1 MVEQSEIT
9 PYGGNSHE
17 NTYGQAQSNWK
28 AVNNT
33 DGHQFDETFVID
45 KPAIK
50 LRGLPFS
57 VTEDE
62 IIHFFHGYNS
72 IESSI
77 KIGRYA
83 NGKLTGDGSVLFD
96 SSAGAKLAFS
106 EKYKQNIGARY
117 IELFQIT

>member
-1 MVEQSEIT
+1 
-9 PYGGNSHE
+9 
-17 NTYGQAQSNWK
+17 
-28 AVNNT
+28 
-33 DGHQFDETFVID
+33 
-45 KPAIK
+45 
-50 LRGLPFS
+50 

-62 IIHFFHGYNS
+62 IIHFFHGYNL

-83 NGKLTGDGSVLFD
+83 NGKLTGDGSVLFEN
-96 SSAGAKLAFS
+96 SSDAKLAFS